1 MDLPR
6 RFMHLDYGQ
15 IVTQI
20 LGFLIV
26 LWIMK
31 RFAWKPLLRILE
43 ERKNRVRSELEEAEK
58 RRVEVEKLR
67 QQYENKLRSIDAEAR
82 ARLQEAVRNA
92 ERIGSEIKEE
102 ARADVKEMLGRARDE
117 IERDRAQALV
127 ELRNEVVDMA
137 MKASEKILRE
147 TLDAQKHRK
156 MIADFIK
163 DLDQADAEPKHS

>member
-1 MDLPR
+1 MQ
-6 RFMHLDYGQ
+6 LDYSQ

-31 RFAWKPLLRILE
+31 RFAWKPVLGMLE
-43 ERKNRVRSELEEAEK
+43 DRKKRVQSELQDVE
-58 RRVEVEKLR
+58 RRKLDMEKLR
-67 QQYENKLRSIDAEAR
+67 QQYEDKLKSIDAEAR

-92 ERIGSEIKEE
+92 QKVASEIKEE

-127 ELRNEVVDMA
+127 ELRNDVVNIA
-137 MKASEKILRE
+137 VRASEKILRE
-147 TLDAQKHRK
+147 TLDAEKHRK
-156 MIADFIK
+156 MIGDFIK
-163 DLDQADAEPKHS
+163 GLDQVDADFKRS

>member
-1 MDLPR
+1 ME
-6 RFMHLDYGQ
+6 LDYGQ

-31 RFAWKPLLRILE
+31 RFAWKPLLRVLE
-43 ERKNRVRSELEEAEK
+43 DRKARVRSELDEAE
-58 RRVEVEKLR
+58 RRKVDMEKLR
-67 QQYENKLRSIDAEAR
+67 QEYEDKLKSIDAEAR

-92 ERIGSEIKEE
+92 QKIASEIKEE

-127 ELRNEVVDMA
+127 ELRNEVVNMA
-137 MKASEKILRE
+137 VKASEKILQE
-147 TLDAQKHRK
+147 TLDAEKHRK
-156 MIADFIK
+156 MIANFIR
-163 DLDQADAEPKHS
+163 DLDQVDVKSKRF

>member
-1 MDLPR
+1 MQ
-6 RFMHLDYGQ
+6 LDYGQ

-31 RFAWKPLLRILE
+31 RFAWKPVLGMLE
-43 ERKNRVRSELEEAEK
+43 ARKKKVQSELEEAEQRK
-58 RRVEVEKLR
+58 LDMEKLR
-67 QQYENKLRSIDAEAR
+67 QQYDERLKSIDAEAR
-82 ARLQEAVRNA
+82 LRIQEAVRNA
-92 ERIGSEIKEE
+92 EKVSSEIKEE
-102 ARADVKEMLGRARDE
+102 ARAEVKEMLGRARDE

-137 MKASEKILRE
+137 VKASEKILHE
-147 TLDAQKHRK
+147 TLDAEKHRK

-163 DLDQADAEPKHS
+163 GLDEVDADSEHT